1 MAKQNVSLAAQ
12 LMSHTVA
19 TGLRQYLA
27 HDDEALELPQVIE
40 TVNNWFDVLNS
51 RTTTESMPFK
61 KPFGLAIDAQ
71 LMALQEMNQLIS
83 TMRCVGKT
91 SIQVFQRAI
100 LMSNK
105 SLQSLF
111 SQMKT
116 IYGIKYVITKHLNQ
130 DCLESYFGH
139 IRGKGGMATN
149 EDDDFTDTT
158 LSSVESSRGGDN
170 DVRQAENDGLEYL
183 AKVNKEGYAWM
194 GTYTYQLKQS
204 QHLVVPSWVISLS
217 RGGLIEPTDQWLQ
230 IVQKMNTYFENYH
243 NNLKFRR
250 NTRVTSRLTK
260 IILKKLSVSLDKN
273 IVAQFVRLRTKIR
286 CNHLSNQIK
295 QEKIER
301 AKQRKLSKLK

>member
-139 IRGKGGMATN
+139 IRGKGGMADHPTPLRALQRMKIISMGKQMDTMKRNVNSSESGSHFLIATCLNKVGIVSKISTN

-158 LSSVESSRGGDN
+158 LSSVESSR
-170 DVRQAENDGLEYL
+170 RCA
-183 AKVNKEGYAWM
+183 
-194 GTYTYQLKQS
+194 
-204 QHLVVPSWVISLS
+204 
-217 RGGLIEPTDQWLQ
+217 
-230 IVQKMNTYFENYH
+230 
-243 NNLKFRR
+243 
-250 NTRVTSRLTK
+250 TSGK
-260 IILKKLSVSLDKN
+260 
-273 IVAQFVRLRTKIR
+273 
-286 CNHLSNQIK
+286 
-295 QEKIER
+295 
-301 AKQRKLSKLK
+301 